1 MCHFLFVLVTK
12 SRCPTQVKKECVF
25 IWINNNLHIN
35 LWTWH
40 DCTKMWKILGT
51 CTEHELIRAVD
62 HGPKPISAKTKKEK
76 EIKPSTQLL
85 FANIPWRSTL
95 HLGVIVICPT
105 PTALKT
111 AHMASWHAIVSATM
125 AYAGQ
130 LAVQMLQ
137 RKKDQCDNK
146 IISVKQNK
154 TPATKPKNRAH
165 CKTLLPW
172 KKCPRSLSCFN
183 THSVH
188 QLNQTIKNLYPKR
201 KYQTLTMI
209 FQMPS

>member
-1 MCHFLFVLVTK
+1 MIVQKCGEFLEHAQNMNSYVQWIMAPNQSLLKQKKKTLNSVTV
-12 SRCPTQVKKECVF
+12 CQYPLTQYPAFRRHCDMSHSHCSQNGTHGF
-25 IWINNNLHIN
+25 LACNSFCNNGICRPAGCA
-35 LWTWH
+35 
-40 DCTKMWKILGT
+40 DAAEWK
-51 CTEHELIRAVD
+51 
-62 HGPKPISAKTKKEK
+62 
-76 EIKPSTQLL
+76 
-85 FANIPWRSTL
+85 N
-95 HLGVIVICPT
+95 
-105 PTALKT
+105 
-111 AHMASWHAIVSATM
+111 
-125 AYAGQ
+125 
-130 LAVQMLQ
+130 
-137 RKKDQCDNK
+137 DQCDNK

-209 FQMPS
+209 FQMRLPS